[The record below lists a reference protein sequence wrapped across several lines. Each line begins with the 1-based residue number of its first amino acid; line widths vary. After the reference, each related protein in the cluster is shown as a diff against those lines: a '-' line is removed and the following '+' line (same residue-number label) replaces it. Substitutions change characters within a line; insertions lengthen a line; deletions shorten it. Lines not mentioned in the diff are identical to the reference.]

1 MDVVRCHQ
9 GLSSASEGYIK
20 DTITYTIA
28 EKRSHKRGQQDRWPG
43 TKANGC
49 AEKRTRRSGIASLTE
64 PEREIA
70 YPAGRGV
77 ASIGDPVVESVRGP
91 RNYSERGVATPAVLR
106 MRCPSIARSTRG
118 KNSCIT
124 SSPAN
129 DADLT
134 TRPCATPSLR
144 AESGQDCRG
153 SRRIRRLLPCAT
165 PTAHGATPP
174 IVGDGHSL

>member
-1 MDVVRCHQ
+1 MSLWPSKKKLLCRRTFRMFFDAMR
-9 GLSSASEGYIK
+9 K
-20 DTITYTIA
+20 
-28 EKRSHKRGQQDRWPG
+28 QQ
-43 TKANGC
+43 C
-49 AEKRTRRSGIASLTE
+49 AESTLSIAIIKSNVFLGAYSTWTALISCFVNN
-64 PEREIA
+64 PG